1 MMDLDTHVI
10 LYYGEDSFFIKS
22 KIKQT
27 IQKYEFDD
35 FNVTYYDLE
44 EVELNEALNDAMT
57 IPFMSE
63 KKLVVCQNAHFLGK
77 DKAKKIT
84 SQDHKLFLDYLQKP
98 TDTTLLIITSP
109 VVSLDT
115 KNPLVKALKNHQVVE
130 CKLVAAKDLVSWA
143 RRQVGNVSMHIEDA
157 ALKEFIKRVQHSTE
171 FAYLEMKKLLMYA
184 KDTDRIDLAMVEKVI
199 TKNIEDNIY
208 EITNALLEKNT
219 QKALSVYHDL
229 VLYSED
235 PLRILNTIIHKYREI
250 LHVKTLLNE
259 GKNQQDIQEY
269 YRVSSGRAYYMV
281 QNAKAV
287 DMEKVKDHLKHLE
300 KLDYHIKTGRVDKKT
315 GLELFILSI

>member
-1 MMDLDTHVI
+1 MDKHVI

-27 IQKYEFDD
+27 IQKYDFDD
-35 FNVTYYDLE
+35 FNITYYDLE
-44 EVELNEALNDAMT
+44 DVELNDAINDAMT

-63 KKLVVCQNAHFLGK
+63 KKLIVCQNAHFLGK
-77 DKAKKIT
+77 EKTKKASTKDT
-84 SQDHKLFLDYLQKP
+84 KLLLEYLQNP
-98 TDTTLLIITSP
+98 TDTTLLIITTP
-109 VVSLDT
+109 VASLDE
-115 KNPLVKALKNHQVVE
+115 KNPLVKSLKMHTVVE

-143 RRQVGNVSMHIEDA
+143 RRQVGNMSMHIDDA
-157 ALKEFIKRVQHSTE
+157 ALKEFVKRVQHSTE

-184 KDTDRIDLAMVEKVI
+184 HDTNHIDLAMVERVI

-250 LHVKTLLNE
+250 LHVKTLLE
-259 GKNQQDIQEY
+259 DGKNQQDIQEY

-281 QNAKAV
+281 QNARAV
-287 DMEKVKDHLKHLE
+287 DMENVKEHLRHLE
-300 KLDYHIKTGRVDKKT
+300 RLDYHIKTGRVDKKT